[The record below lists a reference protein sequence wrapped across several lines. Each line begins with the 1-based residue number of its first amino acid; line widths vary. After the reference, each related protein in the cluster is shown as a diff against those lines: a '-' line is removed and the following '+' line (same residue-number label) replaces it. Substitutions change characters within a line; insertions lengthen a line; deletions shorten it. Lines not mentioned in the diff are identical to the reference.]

1 MKEQPFYINL
11 KSKDIYN
18 NNKQRRYCEITG
30 IKKQDVELESNSFRI
45 LKQNKYLS
53 IIIAVI
59 LIAILFFTFRKDM
72 RVFLIVLAFFAVAAI
87 CFFIFN
93 YFKFKCTS
101 NGLYVRFGMQEGLFP
116 YEKLKS
122 VYLSKFNDYRFLIPS
137 NGYSIVIR
145 YYDNNNRIK
154 ELSFANYFLNKQETI
169 KFLENFNIKE
179 ERNNRYITYE
189 KFKVLRKIIKVTAI
203 VVFTIL
209 IFVAVYINMKNG

>member
-1 MKEQPFYINL
+1 MKL
-11 KSKDIYN
+11 KWKDIYNN
-18 NNKQRRYCEITG
+18 NNKQRRYCEIIG

-53 IIIAVI
+53 IAIAVI
-59 LIAILFFTFRKDM
+59 LIAILFFTFGKDIK
-72 RVFLIVLAFFAVAAI
+72 VFLMVLAFLTVAAI
-87 CFFIFN
+87 CFFVFN

-116 YEKLKS
+116 YKKLKS

-169 KFLENFNIKE
+169 DFLENFNIKE
-179 ERNNRYITYE
+179 EKNNRYITYE

-209 IFVAVYINMKNG
+209 IFVAVYINIKNG

>member
-1 MKEQPFYINL
+1 MKL
-11 KSKDIYN
+11 KWKDIYN

-72 RVFLIVLAFFAVAAI
+72 RVFLIVLAFFTVAAI

>member
-1 MKEQPFYINL
+1 MKL
-11 KSKDIYN
+11 KWKEIYN

-53 IIIAVI
+53 IIITII
-59 LIAILFFTFRKDM
+59 LMSILFYTFRKDM
-72 RVFLIVLAFFAVAAI
+72 KVFLIVLAFFAVATI
-87 CFFIFN
+87 CFFVFN
-93 YFKFKCTS
+93 YFKLKCTS
-101 NGLYVRFGMQEGLFP
+101 SGLYVKFGMQEGLFP
-116 YEKLKS
+116 YEKVKS

-154 ELSFANYFLNKQETI
+154 ELSFANYFLNKQETVE
-169 KFLENFNIKE
+169 FLENFNIKE
-179 ERNNRYITYE
+179 ESDNRYVTYE

-203 VVFTIL
+203 VIFTIL
-209 IFVAVYINMKNG
+209 IFVAVYINMKKG

>member
-1 MKEQPFYINL
+1 MKL
-11 KSKDIYN
+11 KWKDIYN

-30 IKKQDVELESNSFRI
+30 RKKQDVELESNSFRI

-53 IIIAVI
+53 IIITVI
-59 LIAILFFTFRKDM
+59 LIAILFFTFRKDI

-93 YFKFKCTS
+93 YFKLRCTS
-101 NGLYVRFGMQEGLFP
+101 NGLYIRFGMQEGLFP

-169 KFLENFNIKE
+169 NFLENFNIKE

>member
-1 MKEQPFYINL
+1 MKL
-11 KSKDIYN
+11 KWKDIYN

-53 IIIAVI
+53 IIITVI
-59 LIAILFFTFRKDM
+59 LIAILFFTFRKDI

-93 YFKFKCTS
+93 YFKLRCTS
-101 NGLYVRFGMQEGLFP
+101 NGLYIRFGMQEGLFP

-169 KFLENFNIKE
+169 NFLENFNIKE

>member
-1 MKEQPFYINL
+1 MKL
-11 KSKDIYN
+11 KWKDIYNN

-53 IIIAVI
+53 IAIAVI

-87 CFFIFN
+87 CFFVFN

>member
-1 MKEQPFYINL
+1 MKL
-11 KSKDIYN
+11 KWKDIYN

-137 NGYSIVIR
+137 NRYSIVIR

>member
-1 MKEQPFYINL
+1 MKL
-11 KSKDIYN
+11 KWKDIYNN

-101 NGLYVRFGMQEGLFP
+101 NGLYIRFGMQEGLFP

>member
-1 MKEQPFYINL
+1 MKL
-11 KSKDIYN
+11 KWKDIYN

-53 IIIAVI
+53 IIITVI

-169 KFLENFNIKE
+169 NFLENFNIKE

>member
-1 MKEQPFYINL
+1 MKL
-11 KSKDIYN
+11 KWKDIYN

-53 IIIAVI
+53 IIITVI
-59 LIAILFFTFRKDM
+59 LIAILFFTFRKDI

-169 KFLENFNIKE
+169 NFLENFNIKE

>member
-1 MKEQPFYINL
+1 MKL
-11 KSKDIYN
+11 KWKDIYN
-18 NNKQRRYCEITG
+18 NNKQRRYCEIIG

-53 IIIAVI
+53 IAIAVI
-59 LIAILFFTFRKDM
+59 LIAILFFTFGKDIK
-72 RVFLIVLAFFAVAAI
+72 VFLMVLAFLTVAAI
-87 CFFIFN
+87 CFFVFN

-169 KFLENFNIKE
+169 DFLENFNIKE
-179 ERNNRYITYE
+179 EKNNRYITYE

>member
-1 MKEQPFYINL
+1 MKL
-11 KSKDIYN
+11 KWKDIYN

-53 IIIAVI
+53 IIITVI
-59 LIAILFFTFRKDM
+59 LIAILFFTFRKDI

-93 YFKFKCTS
+93 YFKLRCTS
-101 NGLYVRFGMQEGLFP
+101 NGLYIRFGMQEGLFP

-169 KFLENFNIKE
+169 NFNIKE

>member
-1 MKEQPFYINL
+1 MKL
-11 KSKDIYN
+11 KWKDIYN

-101 NGLYVRFGMQEGLFP
+101 NGLYIRFGMQEGLFP

-169 KFLENFNIKE
+169 NFLENFNIKE

>member
-1 MKEQPFYINL
+1 MKL
-11 KSKDIYN
+11 KWKDIYN

-53 IIIAVI
+53 IIITVI
-59 LIAILFFTFRKDM
+59 LITILFFTFRKDI

-93 YFKFKCTS
+93 YFKLRCTS
-101 NGLYVRFGMQEGLFP
+101 NGLYIRFGMQEGLFP

-169 KFLENFNIKE
+169 DFLENFNIKE
-179 ERNNRYITYE
+179 EKNNRYITYE

-209 IFVAVYINMKNG
+209 IFVAVYINIKNG

>member
-1 MKEQPFYINL
+1 MKL
-11 KSKDIYN
+11 KWKDIYN

-169 KFLENFNIKE
+169 NFLENFNIKE

>member
-1 MKEQPFYINL
+1 MKL
-11 KSKDIYN
+11 KWKDIYN
-18 NNKQRRYCEITG
+18 NNKQRRYCEIIG

-53 IIIAVI
+53 IIITVI
-59 LIAILFFTFRKDM
+59 LIAILFFTFRKDI

-93 YFKFKCTS
+93 YFKLRCTS
-101 NGLYVRFGMQEGLFP
+101 NGLYIRFGMQEGLFP

-169 KFLENFNIKE
+169 NFLENFNIKE

-209 IFVAVYINMKNG
+209 IFVAVYINIKNG

>member
-1 MKEQPFYINL
+1 MKL
-11 KSKDIYN
+11 KWKDIYN

-53 IIIAVI
+53 IIITVI

>member
-1 MKEQPFYINL
+1 MKL
-11 KSKDIYN
+11 KWKDIYN

-93 YFKFKCTS
+93 YFKLKCTS
-101 NGLYVRFGMQEGLFP
+101 NGLYIRFGMQEGLFP

-169 KFLENFNIKE
+169 NFLENFNIKE

>member
-1 MKEQPFYINL
+1 MKL
-11 KSKDIYN
+11 KWKDIYN

-59 LIAILFFTFRKDM
+59 LIAILFFTFRKDI

-93 YFKFKCTS
+93 YFKLRCTS
-101 NGLYVRFGMQEGLFP
+101 NGLYIRFGMQEGLFP

-169 KFLENFNIKE
+169 NFLENFNIKE

>member
-1 MKEQPFYINL
+1 MKL
-11 KSKDIYN
+11 KWKDIYN

-53 IIIAVI
+53 IIITVI

-93 YFKFKCTS
+93 YFKLRCTS
-101 NGLYVRFGMQEGLFP
+101 NGLYIRFGMQEGLFP

-169 KFLENFNIKE
+169 NFLENFNIKE

>member
-1 MKEQPFYINL
+1 MKL
-11 KSKDIYN
+11 KWKDIYN

-59 LIAILFFTFRKDM
+59 LIAILFFTFRKDI

-93 YFKFKCTS
+93 YFKLRCTS
-101 NGLYVRFGMQEGLFP
+101 NGLYIRFGMQEGLFP

-169 KFLENFNIKE
+169 DFLENFNIKE
-179 ERNNRYITYE
+179 EKNNRYITYE

-209 IFVAVYINMKNG
+209 IFVAVYINIKNG